1 MKITAIRLR
10 RLNAGLDTDDAIS
23 SLGISKSTFYKL
35 EQGWSNP
42 SVSLIRKLASTY
54 NCSVDDIFSD
64 LGI

>member
-10 RLNAGLDTDDAIS
+10 RLNAGLDTNDVVS
-23 SLGISKSTFYKL
+23 LLGISKSTFYKL

-42 SVSLIRKLASTY
+42 SVSLIRKLACTY